1 VITFL
6 QELSRRRWLVLAA
19 FFVSVAVGV
28 HLAYNVSLGKLTSKQ
43 KHTGIASARL
53 LVNTQRSIAADLN
66 PYGSASLQI
75 HSQLLA
81 DLIASTPIRNAIAA
95 DAGIPAADLVIVP
108 PAIQPLVPTP
118 LAQAAPPPVGAE
130 SVSIAADETLPVVS
144 INAQAQTPARA
155 AVLAQATIRALVTY
169 LATLAR
175 TQNIPK
181 YNRIVITPLGPAVAS
196 EKTSGIS
203 PVIGAGA
210 AIGFFLFLCYLI
222 VFGSRFRQAWRRH
235 ADELPDPAPELVDD
249 APSRVNGSKPV
260 ETPARSMRAKQTRLA
275 GELMHSSPAA
285 TRVRSASDTQAVAMR
300 RQPTVVP
307 LPTEPGDSD
316 VADQPPVDDAMSR
329 PAS

>member
-6 QELSRRRWLVLAA
+6 QELTRRRWLVLAA
-19 FFVSVAVGV
+19 FVVSVAVGV
-28 HLAYNVSLGKLTSKQ
+28 HLAYNVSLGKLSSKQ
-43 KHTGIASARL
+43 HHTGIASARL

-66 PYGSASLQI
+66 PYGSASLQL

-144 INAQAQTPARA
+144 VNAQAKTPARA
-155 AVLAQATIRALVTY
+155 ALLAESTIRALASY
-169 LATLAR
+169 LGSLAR

-181 YNRIVITPLGPAVAS
+181 NNRIVITPLGPAVAS
-196 EKTSGIS
+196 EKTSGMS
-203 PVIGAGA
+203 PLIGAA
-210 AIGFFLFLCYLI
+210 ATIFFFAFLCYLI

-235 ADELPDPAPELVDD
+235 ADEQSEPAPELTDE
-249 APSRVNGSKPV
+249 APARVNGLKQVDSPV
-260 ETPARSMRAKQTRLA
+260 RSMRAKQSRLA
-275 GELMHSSPAA
+275 GELMHSTPAA
-285 TRVRSASDTQAVAMR
+285 TRVRSASDTQAVAR

-307 LPTEPGDSD
+307 LPTEPDDSD
-316 VADQPPVDDAMSR
+316 GAHQSPVDDAMTR